1 MSGGKAHGKNRPYQ
15 EACRNV
21 LTFRHPKLTP
31 WEGDGID
38 VPFALPDTQWTCD
51 IALRDD
57 VGALVVALS
66 QNCLFEAKSENRE
79 WEKQGLASPNFPVFG
94 NGVPVQSMQ
103 KVPISCARKIKGLE
117 EQAGY
122 FAKQINGLLPL

>member
-94 NGVPVQSMQ
+94 NLRQS
-103 KVPISCARKIKGLE
+103 PCWSLRASCLQGSLWGTHI
-117 EQAGY
+117 
-122 FAKQINGLLPL
+122 P